1 MLKSPANQQTLTVFV
16 WGISSMGQ
24 PATPELSKT
33 RQGKL
38 TVLRIQGT
46 SAPGT
51 EHWMGLNEAKKVG
64 FQWISWN
71 ILGYDSISWEI

>member
-1 MLKSPANQQTLTVFV
+1 MLKSAANQQTLTVFV
-16 WGISSMGQ
+16 WGNSSMGQ

-51 EHWMGLNEAKKVG
+51 EHWMGLNEAKKSG
-64 FQWISWN
+64 ISMEFMEY
-71 ILGYDSISWEI
+71 IRI